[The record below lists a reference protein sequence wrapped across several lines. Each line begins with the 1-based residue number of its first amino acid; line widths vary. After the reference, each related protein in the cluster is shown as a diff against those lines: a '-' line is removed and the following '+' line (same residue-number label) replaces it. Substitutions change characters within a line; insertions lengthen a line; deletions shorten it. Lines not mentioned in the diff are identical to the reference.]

1 MIGRLIMTEGR
12 KPTSLRS
19 GEEKTQTT
27 DDSSIVNLF
36 NIIALEEFWKGQ
48 RKAIIKQEDD
58 LSNQYTIL
66 RLYKEEDNISYLD
79 RDYSLFVSNTSDTTG
94 DMASDMFSDS
104 DTYATS
110 DARVVPN
117 LTSSLVVCN
126 IKGNIVEV
134 NFWYNS
140 KVFLGKPF
148 KKHHKSPESYH
159 SLETSTFNS
168 IYCHNMGLVIE
179 INPTQSYVYLLSLHY
194 LIEHDVDRNQCLI
207 NNPCPH
213 GSQLCSDRKPLKCE
227 ELYLYCYLCGHGW
240 TSHESEITM
249 T

>member
-1 MIGRLIMTEGR
+1 MHRATAR
-12 KPTSLRS
+12 H
-19 GEEKTQTT
+19 
-27 DDSSIVNLF
+27 
-36 NIIALEEFWKGQ
+36 GQ
-48 RKAIIKQEDD
+48 RPLHRRIGVMDFIPVA
-58 LSNQYTIL
+58 
-66 RLYKEEDNISYLD
+66 R
-79 RDYSLFVSNTSDTTG
+79 TSALIRTQSTT
-94 DMASDMFSDS
+94 SHQQ
-104 DTYATS
+104 TS
-110 DARVVPN
+110 K
-117 LTSSLVVCN
+117 LN

-168 IYCHNMGLVIE
+168 IYCYNMGLVIE
-179 INPTQSYVYLLSLHY
+179 INPTQLYVYLLSLHY

-213 GSQLCSDRKPLKCE
+213 GSQLCSDRKTLKCE